1 VRDRAQTWAIAGFL
15 GILLILAAISAF
27 ADSEK
32 WQLQVIA
39 IDAKTGEPLTD
50 GARFTKAGVR
60 SEFTSLQECDMAHR
74 DIGGILAHDGIAVYV
89 VCQKVEI
96 ERIGT

>member
-1 VRDRAQTWAIAGFL
+1 MKDRAQLWAIWGLL
-15 GILLILAAISAF
+15 GILLLVAIIAH

-39 IDAKTGEPLTD
+39 IDAKTGEQLTE
-50 GARFTKAGVR
+50 GALFTKAGMR
-60 SEFTSLQECDMAHR
+60 SEFVDHEACLAVLAEL
-74 DIGGILAHDGIAVYV
+74 GGIPAHDGVAVYL

>member
-1 VRDRAQTWAIAGFL
+1 MRDRAQLWAIWGLLA
-15 GILLILAAISAF
+15 ILLVIAIVAH

-39 IDAKTGEPLTD
+39 IDAKTGEPLTE
-50 GARFTKAGVR
+50 GALFTRTGVQ
-60 SEFTSLQECDMAHR
+60 SEFVSPQACVKALEG
-74 DIGGILAHDGIAVYV
+74 IGPIPAHDGMALMV

>member
-1 VRDRAQTWAIAGFL
+1 MRDRAQTWAIWGFL
-15 GILLILAAISAF
+15 GILLLIAIVAHAAA
-27 ADSEK
+27 EK

-50 GARFTKAGVR
+50 GARFTKAGMR

-74 DIGGILAHDGIAVYV
+74 DVGGILAHNGIAVYV

-96 ERIGT
+96 KRIGT